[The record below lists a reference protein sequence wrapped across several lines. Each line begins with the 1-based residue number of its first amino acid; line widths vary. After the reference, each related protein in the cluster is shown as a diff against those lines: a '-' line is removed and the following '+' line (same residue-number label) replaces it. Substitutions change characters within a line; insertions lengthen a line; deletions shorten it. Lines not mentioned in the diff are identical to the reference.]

1 MAQHRRRRDRTG
13 SAPVGLRVQDAVH
26 DAVPCLEEVLV
37 VGLVDRHLEAWTLKS
52 FRRRLVY
59 LYGESL
65 MEQTK
70 RRQNDFNA
78 QG

>member
-1 MAQHRRRRDRTG
+1 
-13 SAPVGLRVQDAVH
+13 VH